1 MLLQLEI
8 SNIALIDRVSVEM
21 GEGLNILTGETGAGK
36 SVIIDSI
43 NAILG
48 ARLSKEMIRTGAEKA
63 LVEAV
68 FQVDNERF
76 ADLLE
81 SMGIE
86 PEEDGA
92 LIVSREFTLSGKN
105 TCRVNGKMV
114 TVSMLKAIGER
125 LIDIHGQFDNQSL
138 LKTENHIELLDS
150 FGGEKIQAL
159 KQEYSSLLME
169 YRRVKSKIA
178 EISGDRGER
187 ERKADLLKFQIDEIK
202 KARLKVGEEEELNR
216 QRLKLANSE
225 KIVSALSTAYD
236 LLFSGTSIKS
246 SASDNINSALLE
258 LSDIARLDK
267 KYDDI
272 AKKLEDLSYQLE
284 DVIYDI
290 REERDRVEY
299 DPALLEQ
306 IEERLDLISRLRR
319 KYGSTIEEVLEY
331 GKKIQR
337 DLEEITRSEGVVNEL
352 RKRLEEL
359 DDRLYKLAKSINKE
373 RLAAIK
379 VLEEKICNELSDLE
393 MKRAKFKVNI
403 EFDDLPDSNGERR
416 YTQNGLDRVEF
427 LISTNEGEPLKPLS
441 KIASGGEMAR
451 IMLAIKTILADV
463 DKMPTLIIDEID
475 IGVSGKVAQKVGEK
489 LSYVSKRHQV
499 ICVTH
504 LAQIACMAD
513 NHYLIEKMP
522 DGTGTRTRV
531 KKLDD
536 KEAQAEIARMM
547 GGAVIT
553 EITKKHAEEMLRS
566 AREFKSSMV

>member
-379 VLEEKICNELSDLE
+379 VLKEKICNELSDLE

-463 DKMPTLIIDEID
+463 DKMPTLIFDEID